1 MKKHAWFWIVLLAVG
16 MLATISCSS
25 SDPISGNRAR
35 VHVMLTDAPLDLS
48 TVSAVNVTIGEFV
61 LYPAAE
67 GNGNGEGSGITM
79 STPGAGFET
88 LNLLD
93 YQNGQVVLVASVEI
107 AEGDYERIRL
117 RVESAELVRDD
128 DGDPA
133 TPEIVEP
140 IKVPSG
146 KVDVPVPFSITAGT
160 EMEIT
165 LDFDAE
171 ASVQVNA
178 TGGNHPYILRPVI
191 TPVGIRTL

>member
-1 MKKHAWFWIVLLAVG
+1 MKKQAWLWIALLAAG
-16 MLATISCSS
+16 TLAAISCSS
-25 SDPISGNRAR
+25 SDPISGSRAR

-48 TVSAVNVTIGEFV
+48 TVSAVNVTIGEFM
-61 LYPAAE
+61 LYPA
-67 GNGNGEGSGITM
+67 GDGNGEEGGIAM
-79 STPGAGFET
+79 STPGSGFET

-128 DGDPA
+128 DGDPN
-133 TPEIVEP
+133 TPETVEP

-171 ASVQVNA
+171 ASVQVN
-178 TGGNHPYILRPVI
+178 TTSGNHPYILRPVI
-191 TPVGIRTL
+191 TPVGMRSL